1 MLVRFPCHIFT
12 SLPVNQQNTVKYL
25 FKTKLL
31 RLVTSI
37 SPLNIGVL
45 QLRKASEQFI
55 EYLNYTP
62 ALSGTNF
69 KAKTL
74 LQKQISNNDLSLIE
88 VKIWEALMKNKHKKE

>member
-1 MLVRFPCHIFT
+1 MLVRFPCHNFT
-12 SLPVNQQNTVKYL
+12 SLPIDQQNTVKYL
-25 FKTKLL
+25 LKTKLL

-69 KAKTL
+69 KAKTVTL
-74 LQKQISNNDLSLIE
+74 LQKQINNKCLI
-88 VKIWEALMKNKHKKE
+88 KNPTNSQKRTSSD